1 MRVRLQFVSV
11 AAVVGACLSLSGC
24 GSTNAQSK
32 QGAQRMIVLGIDGMD
47 PKFLEDHWASLPN
60 LKALSEVGGFER
72 LATTIPPQSPVAWST
87 VITGM
92 DPQGHGIYDF
102 IHRDP
107 VKMSPYSSMSETEAP
122 EHTLS
127 LGPWL
132 LPLSKGR
139 VRTFRRGEAF
149 WQMLAAHGVDAK
161 ILRMPTNFPPVE
173 CEGEALS
180 GMGTPDL
187 LGTFGTFTYF
197 TNDPNEKRHDVPGG
211 RMVSVQV
218 INHQAELKV
227 EGPSN
232 SLRKDQAVTSITLVA
247 HVDPTQPVARFEV
260 GGSQFIL
267 RQGEWSQWI
276 KAEFPMVRGLAYA
289 HGMFRVYAKSL
300 GKDFRV
306 YVSPINLDPEQ
317 SDLPISEPASYSRQ
331 LAKEI
336 GPFFTQG
343 MAEDTAALRQGALDR
358 SEYLAQAR
366 LVAEEHLKVLHQ
378 GVKDLKSG
386 FLFFHFFGIDQN
398 SHMLWGRFDDEL
410 LETYKRVDQEI
421 AWVRKEAPDATLVVM
436 SDHGFSTFDRAVHVN
451 AILRK
456 EGWLA
461 LADPSKAGGE
471 AFENVDWSRTQ
482 AYGVGLNGLY
492 LNLYGRER
500 DGIVQPGIEAE
511 ALMQKITEKL
521 KALRDPATGEQIVD
535 DVYITHNTDPTQNAP
550 DMIIGYRPS
559 FRGSWQTALGATPLP
574 LVEANEEAWIGDHCI
589 APHFVPGVLMST
601 KKLRGNNKPQLA
613 DIPATI
619 LQEFGVSLG
628 QGMTGKSIF

>member
-1 MRVRLQFVSV
+1 
-11 AAVVGACLSLSGC
+11 
-24 GSTNAQSK
+24 
-32 QGAQRMIVLGIDGMD
+32 
-47 PKFLEDHWASLPN
+47 
-60 LKALSEVGGFER
+60 
-72 LATTIPPQSPVAWST
+72 
-87 VITGM
+87 
-92 DPQGHGIYDF
+92 
-102 IHRDP
+102 
-107 VKMSPYSSMSETEAP
+107 
-122 EHTLS
+122 
-127 LGPWL
+127 
-132 LPLSKGR
+132 
-139 VRTFRRGEAF
+139 
-149 WQMLAAHGVDAK
+149 
-161 ILRMPTNFPPVE
+161 
-173 CEGEALS
+173 
-180 GMGTPDL
+180 
-187 LGTFGTFTYF
+187 
-197 TNDPNEKRHDVPGG
+197 
-211 RMVSVQV
+211 
-218 INHQAELKV
+218 
-227 EGPSN
+227 
-232 SLRKDQAVTSITLVA
+232 
-247 HVDPTQPVARFEV
+247 
-260 GGSQFIL
+260 
-267 RQGEWSQWI
+267 
-276 KAEFPMVRGLAYA
+276 MVRGLAYA

-398 SHMLWGRFDDEL
+398 SHMLWGKFDNRASGNLQARGSGD
-410 LETYKRVDQEI
+410 RVGPQRSTGRD
-421 AWVRKEAPDATLVVM
+421 AGGHVRP
-436 SDHGFSTFDRAVHVN
+436 R
-451 AILRK
+451 ILHLRPR
-456 EGWLA
+456 GARQRDPAQRGLA
-461 LADPSKAGGE
+461 RTRRSIQSGGE
-471 AFENVDWSRTQ
+471 AFENVDWARTQ

-500 DGIVQPGIEAE
+500 DGIVQPGIEAD
-511 ALMQKITEKL
+511 ALMRKITDKL
-521 KALRDPATGEQIVD
+521 KALRDPDTGEQIVD
-535 DVYITHNTDPTQNAP
+535 DVYITHNTDSTQNAP